1 MSDPFAPS
9 IADHRRLVEW
19 LETQVPLLQQ
29 IGQMIADAIDAGQCV
44 YLLGNGGSAADA
56 QHIAAELV
64 GQFRRP
70 RRALPAVALTTD
82 TSCLLSISNDYG
94 FGHVFARQVEA
105 LVRSGDVVWALSTSG
120 NSPNV
125 IEAVQVA
132 RGLGARTI
140 GFTGRSGG
148 KLKPLCDLCLC
159 ADHTSS
165 DRIQETHQLA
175 YHMICDYVEQHFTQ
189 PLT

>member
-19 LETQVPLLQQ
+19 LETQLPLLQQ
-29 IGQMIADAIDAGQCV
+29 AGQMIAGAIEAGHCV

-64 GQFRRP
+64 GQFKRA

-82 TSCLLSISNDYG
+82 TSCLLAISNDYG

-105 LVRSGDVVWALSTSG
+105 LVRPGDVVWALSTSG

-140 GFTGRSGG
+140 GFTGRTGG

-165 DRIQETHQLA
+165 DRLQEIHQLA
-175 YHMICDYVEQHFTQ
+175 YHMICDYVEQRFTR
-189 PLT
+189 PPT

>member
-19 LETQVPLLQQ
+19 LEPQVPLLQQ
-29 IGQMIADAIDAGQCV
+29 IGQMIVDAIEAGQHI
-44 YLLGNGGSAADA
+44 YLMGNGGSAADA

-64 GQFRRP
+64 GQFKRL

-105 LVRSGDVVWALSTSG
+105 LVGPGDVVWALSTSG

-125 IEAVQVA
+125 IEAAHVA
-132 RGLGARTI
+132 QDLEARII

-159 ADHTSS
+159 VDHTSS
-165 DRIQETHQLA
+165 DRIQEIHQLA
-175 YHMICDYVEQHFTQ
+175 YHMICDYVEQRFTRPQ
-189 PLT
+189 T

>member
-19 LETQVPLLQQ
+19 LGTQVPLLQQ
-29 IGQMIADAIDAGQCV
+29 AGQIIVEAIVAGHCV

-64 GQFRRP
+64 GQFKRL

-82 TSCLLSISNDYG
+82 TSSLLSISNDYG

-105 LVRSGDVVWALSTSG
+105 LVRAGDVVWALSTSG

-125 IEAVQVA
+125 TEAVQVA

-159 ADHTSS
+159 ADHTAS

-175 YHMICDYVEQHFTQ
+175 YHMICDYVEQHFARPQT
-189 PLT
+189 

>member
-1 MSDPFAPS
+1 MSDPFGPG
-9 IADHRRLVEW
+9 IGEHKRLVDW
-19 LETQVPLLQQ
+19 LESQVPLLKQM
-29 IGQMIADAIDAGQCV
+29 GQAIADAITADHAV

-64 GQFRRP
+64 GQFKRQ

-82 TSCLLSISNDYG
+82 TSSLLSISNDYG

-105 LVRSGDVVWALSTSG
+105 LAHTGDVVWALSTSG

-125 IEAVQVA
+125 IEGVHVA
-132 RGLGARTI
+132 RGLGATVI

-159 ADHTSS
+159 VDHEAS
-165 DRIQETHQLA
+165 DRIQEIHQLA
-175 YHMICDYVEQHFTQ
+175 YHMICDFVEQKFAKPH
-189 PLT
+189 